1 MGVPPPVRLCQ
12 PWRQGWPQAAHCS
25 HTQLVHSPVH
35 VSSLCREGSLSCNP
49 KEIQTHTCE
58 IRRNHWLPQKSIKL
72 YFSLSRVCKRHLFP
86 LALSMGDTWKHV
98 SFHTLTVLMSIS
110 LPSSSSFSSSS
121 SSPSQQHLC
130 RCGPALPVTDGYR
143 TRPSVLRCA
152 QLLRSSG
159 LQFRAPLCFPI
170 VFLFSVP
177 HSWHPCLGRASHSA
191 GLASLR
197 IAESLGPDTRG
208 FCHPFASPAYLLTA
222 SLCLF

>member
-1 MGVPPPVRLCQ
+1 MKARFLPHLDN
-12 PWRQGWPQAAHCS
+12 S
-25 HTQLVHSPVH
+25 HEHLTPLLLLLFLLV
-35 VSSLCREGSLSCNP
+35 
-49 KEIQTHTCE
+49 
-58 IRRNHWLPQKSIKL
+58 
-72 YFSLSRVCKRHLFP
+72 
-86 LALSMGDTWKHV
+86 
-98 SFHTLTVLMSIS
+98 
-110 LPSSSSFSSSS
+110 

-143 TRPSVLRCA
+143 TRPSVLRCV

-177 HSWHPCLGRASHSA
+177 HSCHPCLSRASHSA